1 MARRR
6 CRRSAAAARLDSAT
20 DDRQLQEIL
29 ESGRGSASDLRA
41 ASADI
46 RSMTAAVSGTQGSVV
61 RTIVATDSLLTFVVA
76 PWWGRLSDRIGRRPV
91 LLVGLAGSV
100 VSYLVFGLAASL
112 AVLFLSR
119 IISGATG
126 ATIHVAQA
134 YLADVT
140 PAERRSHA
148 MGMIGAAFGLG
159 FTVGPAIGGI
169 ASKFGDPLPGLIAA
183 AIAAVNLVLA
193 WSWLPETDVR
203 RRPDYRPL
211 PLRETG
217 LGLPAG
223 IMFASTLAFT
233 AIYVSFPLF
242 AQEILGYERPAI
254 SGFFV
259 VIGVVTIVV
268 QGRLVGRL
276 APRVG
281 ERRLVLLGSLI
292 MAAGFGLFP
301 YASVTTAG
309 LVLCLVALT
318 SGFCLVGPSLAGR
331 VLRRHRLSLGGPGS
345 AQAAVSRTWSC
356 SGVSSSAA
364 PSMARSSWCSLLP
377 PSMGRTPWATSHAK
391 TSWLRVAPVWA
402 ATSSSAANRR
412 SVPGWSN
419 TSGMG
424 LSGLS

>member
-1 MARRR
+1 MPAPATRLFLTVFLDLIGFGIVLPLLPSFGFRFTT
-6 CRRSAAAARLDSAT
+6 SAALIGAL
-20 DDRQLQEIL
+20 
-29 ESGRGSASDLRA
+29 
-41 ASADI
+41 
-46 RSMTAAVSGTQGSVV
+46 
-61 RTIVATDSLLTFVVA
+61 VATDSLLTFVGA
-76 PWWGRLSDRIGRRPV
+76 AWWGRLSDRIGRRPV

-100 VSYLVFGLAASL
+100 VSYLVFGLAGSL
-112 AVLFLSR
+112 AALFLSR

-169 ASKFGDPLPGLIAA
+169 ASRFGDSFPGLIAA
-183 AIAAVNLVLA
+183 GIAAVNLLLA
-193 WSWLPETDVR
+193 WRWLPETDVR

-242 AQEILGYERPAI
+242 AQEMLDYDRPAV
-254 SGFFV
+254 SSFFV
-259 VIGVVTIVV
+259 VIGLVTIVV

-281 ERRLVLLGSLI
+281 ERRLVLVGSLI

-301 YASVTTAG
+301 FASVTTAG

-318 SGFCLVGPSLAGR
+318 SGFCLVGPSLAGLVSRRAPPEAQGR
-331 VLRRHRLSLGGPGS
+331 VLGLLQSVGAVARIVGPPALGFVQQAAGAPAPFFAAAAAALAAAVVASVGPGEN
-345 AQAAVSRTWSC
+345 
-356 SGVSSSAA
+356 
-364 PSMARSSWCSLLP
+364 PLP
-377 PSMGRTPWATSHAK
+377 AD
-391 TSWLRVAPVWA
+391 
-402 ATSSSAANRR
+402 
-412 SVPGWSN
+412 
-419 TSGMG
+419 
-424 LSGLS
+424 

>member
-1 MARRR
+1 MPAPATRLFLTVFLDLIGFGIVLPLLPSFGFRYTT
-6 CRRSAAAARLDSAT
+6 SAGLIGAL
-20 DDRQLQEIL
+20 
-29 ESGRGSASDLRA
+29 
-41 ASADI
+41 
-46 RSMTAAVSGTQGSVV
+46 
-61 RTIVATDSLLTFVVA
+61 VATDSLLTFLVA

-91 LLVGLAGSV
+91 LLVGLAGSA
-100 VSYLVFGLAASL
+100 VSYLAFGLAGSL

-119 IISGATG
+119 VISGATG

-169 ASKFGDPLPGLIAA
+169 ASKFSDPLPGLIAA

-242 AQEILGYERPAI
+242 AQEILGYERPAV
-254 SGFFV
+254 SSFFV

-301 YASVTTAG
+301 YASVNTAG

-318 SGFCLVGPSLAGR
+318 SGFCLVGPSLAGLVSRRAPAEGQGR
-331 VLRRHRLSLGGPGS
+331 VLGLLQSVGAVARILGPPALGFVQ
-345 AQAAVSRTWSC
+345 QAAGAPAPFLV
-356 SGVSSSAA
+356 AA
-364 PSMARSSWCSLLP
+364 GAALAAGAIASVGPRED
-377 PSMGRTPWATSHAK
+377 
-391 TSWLRVAPVWA
+391 PVP
-402 ATSSSAANRR
+402 AN
-412 SVPGWSN
+412 
-419 TSGMG
+419 
-424 LSGLS
+424 

>member
-1 MARRR
+1 MPAPATRLFLTVFLDLIGFGIVLPLLPSFGFKYTT
-6 CRRSAAAARLDSAT
+6 SAGLIGAL
-20 DDRQLQEIL
+20 
-29 ESGRGSASDLRA
+29 
-41 ASADI
+41 
-46 RSMTAAVSGTQGSVV
+46 
-61 RTIVATDSLLTFVVA
+61 VATDSLLTFVVA

-91 LLVGLAGSV
+91 LLVGLAGSA
-100 VSYLVFGLAASL
+100 VSYLAFGLAGSL

-119 IISGATG
+119 MISGATG

-169 ASKFGDPLPGLIAA
+169 ASKFSEPLPGLIAA

-193 WSWLPETDVR
+193 WRWLPETDVR

-211 PLRETG
+211 PLRQTG

-242 AQEILGYERPAI
+242 AQEILGYDRPAV
-254 SGFFV
+254 SSFFV

-301 YASVTTAG
+301 YASTSTAG

-318 SGFCLVGPSLAGR
+318 SGFCLVGPSLAGLVSRRAPAEGQGR
-331 VLRRHRLSLGGPGS
+331 VLGLLQSVGAVARILGPPALGFVQ
-345 AQAAVSRTWSC
+345 QAAGAPAPFLV
-356 SGVSSSAA
+356 AA
-364 PSMARSSWCSLLP
+364 
-377 PSMGRTPWATSHAK
+377 G
-391 TSWLRVAPVWA
+391 A
-402 ATSSSAANRR
+402 ALAAGAIA
-412 SVPGWSN
+412 SVGPREDAVPAN
-419 TSGMG
+419 
-424 LSGLS
+424 

>member
-1 MARRR
+1 MPAPATRLFLTVFLDLIGFGIVLPLLPSFGFKYTA
-6 CRRSAAAARLDSAT
+6 SAALIGAL
-20 DDRQLQEIL
+20 
-29 ESGRGSASDLRA
+29 
-41 ASADI
+41 
-46 RSMTAAVSGTQGSVV
+46 
-61 RTIVATDSLLTFVVA
+61 VATDSALTFVVA

-91 LLVGLAGSV
+91 LLVGLAGSAL
-100 VSYLVFGLAASL
+100 SYLVFGLAGSL

-119 IISGATG
+119 VISGATG

-140 PAERRSHA
+140 PPERRSHA

-169 ASKFGDPLPGLIAA
+169 SSRFGDPLPGLIAA
-183 AIAAVNLVLA
+183 TIAAANLLLA
-193 WSWLPETDVR
+193 WRWLPETDVR

-242 AQEILGYERPAI
+242 AQEILNYDRSAV
-254 SGFFV
+254 SSFFV
-259 VIGVVTIVV
+259 VIGLVTIVV

-281 ERRLVLLGSLI
+281 ERRLMLLGSLI

-301 YASVTTAG
+301 HASVTTAG

-318 SGFCLVGPSLAGR
+318 SGFCLVGPSLAGLVSRRAPSEGQGR
-331 VLRRHRLSLGGPGS
+331 VLGLLQSVGAVARIVGPPALGLVQLGAGPAAPFYAAAGS
-345 AQAAVSRTWSC
+345 ALIAACIAMVQPR
-356 SGVSSSAA
+356 
-364 PSMARSSWCSLLP
+364 
-377 PSMGRTPWATSHAK
+377 
-391 TSWLRVAPVWA
+391 
-402 ATSSSAANRR
+402 
-412 SVPGWSN
+412 
-419 TSGMG
+419 
-424 LSGLS
+424 